1 MALKTPKNVDIGHL
15 YPRQMNIYGD
25 NGNVLTLMWR
35 LAQRGYKPLLHQ
47 IEVGVALPV
56 SLDIVVAGGGQDS
69 GQGKVKGDLLKR
81 GDELKARSKDGLVIL
96 AVCGTYQ
103 LLGHYFDTASGQ
115 RMSGI
120 GLFDAYTKAESKRLI
135 GNVVI
140 SSPFGRLVGF
150 ENHSGQTHLAEGQL
164 PLGRVEKGN
173 GNDDASGKEGA
184 VTGNAFGTYL
194 HGPLLPK
201 NPPFADELIKRALE
215 QRYGQTELTP
225 LDDSLALKAA
235 AIAARRP

>member
-1 MALKTPKNVDIGHL
+1 MKKLDIGHL
-15 YPRQMNIYGD
+15 YPAQMNIYGD
-25 NGNVLTLMWR
+25 NGNVLTLLTR
-35 LAQRGYKPLLHQ
+35 LRQRGFAPRLHPL
-47 IEVGVALPV
+47 EAGAAWPKE
-56 SLDIVVAGGGQDS
+56 LDIIVAGGGQDS
-69 GQGKVKGDLLKR
+69 GQAKVKEDLLKR
-81 GDELKARSKDGLVIL
+81 GEELKSRVKDGLVLL

-103 LLGHYFDTASGQ
+103 LLGHYFATTEGERLD
-115 RMSGI
+115 GI

-135 GNVVI
+135 GNIVI
-140 SSPFGRLVGF
+140 SSPFGRMVGF

-164 PLGRVEKGN
+164 PLGRVEKGF

-184 VTGNAFGTYL
+184 VTLNAFGTYL

-201 NPPFADELIKRALE
+201 NPQFADELIKRALE
-215 QRYGQTELTP
+215 RRYGQTELVP